1 MSRDLKPTERLV
13 QIGQT
18 ALRAPDGSFLPA
30 QPLYIIVEA
39 APDEPQ
45 DKLFSAGEEEL
56 LTDVSGIFA
65 KKFAQ
70 YVQGAAVIGSL
81 HSLSGNYKKGG
92 FPMTIGEKMTIT
104 TWRARQL
111 AYLEEVYSPR
121 EHMGKLMS
129 HLGARQVYI
138 QLYNTM
144 RTALNS
150 LSEQPNT
157 YVAMAVYRK
166 LREDMNT
173 LDDMLDQLEDTGL
186 YDPDEYDPDG
196 VEV

>member
-45 DKLFSAGEEEL
+45 DKPFSTGEEEL

-70 YVQGAAVIGSL
+70 YVQG
-81 HSLSGNYKKGG
+81 
-92 FPMTIGEKMTIT
+92 
-104 TWRARQL
+104 Q
-111 AYLEEVYSPR
+111 
-121 EHMGKLMS
+121 
-129 HLGARQVYI
+129 Q
-138 QLYNTM
+138 
-144 RTALNS
+144 
-150 LSEQPNT
+150 
-157 YVAMAVYRK
+157 
-166 LREDMNT
+166 
-173 LDDMLDQLEDTGL
+173 
-186 YDPDEYDPDG
+186 
-196 VEV
+196 

>member
-45 DKLFSAGEEEL
+45 DKPFSAGEERL

-70 YVQGAAVIGSL
+70 YVQGQ
-81 HSLSGNYKKGG
+81 K
-92 FPMTIGEKMTIT
+92 
-104 TWRARQL
+104 
-111 AYLEEVYSPR
+111 
-121 EHMGKLMS
+121 
-129 HLGARQVYI
+129 
-138 QLYNTM
+138 
-144 RTALNS
+144 
-150 LSEQPNT
+150 
-157 YVAMAVYRK
+157 
-166 LREDMNT
+166 
-173 LDDMLDQLEDTGL
+173 
-186 YDPDEYDPDG
+186 
-196 VEV
+196 